1 MKLRD
6 HPLMSC
12 LGMRNWPP
20 AWLWNSGAEDTM
32 PNGEVGLLKNVIL
45 SDIVLPPG
53 VFWSSSIWGLNT
65 SVVFHLTIRLSVVTF
80 PESYATSAVGALMR
94 LVI

>member
-6 HPLMSC
+6 HPLMSS

-45 SDIVLPPG
+45 CYVKELDWAKLEQEHALNQTRIKRGSDAAHST
-53 VFWSSSIWGLNT
+53 SSAKDIQ
-65 SVVFHLTIRLSVVTF
+65 TF
-80 PESYATSAVGALMR
+80 PICKSDEK
-94 LVI
+94 